1 MHLVEVYIKNFRGY
15 VEEVHI
21 PIDRITAFIGKND
34 AGKSSVLEALD
45 LFFNQGKFDIKDKNI
60 FNPNDET
67 IVGCVFSDLPDHIV
81 IDDTVITSFEDE
93 YLLNEA
99 HLLEIKKVFSSSGK
113 LSTFIIA
120 NHPTNAGYNDL
131 LSKKNTELK
140 TLIRNQGLQ
149 DGVNL
154 SINSEMRKALWNS
167 LGDTLTKAT
176 VEINA
181 DTADE
186 KKLWPRI
193 QAYLPIYRLF
203 KADRPS
209 TDEDAEAQSPMATAM
224 KAAIQEQQEELA
236 RIAAK
241 VQEKVS
247 AVADLTIEKLHE
259 ISPEIAA
266 TLTPQFK
273 KEPAWEKA
281 FSFSLTADNQI
292 PVNKRGSGVRR
303 LVLFSFFRAAAET
316 DLMTKQNIIYAVE
329 EPETSQHPDAQKAI
343 ITSFVDL
350 TENGNCQIL
359 LTTHV
364 PGLAGLLPLNS
375 LRYVYSTDNKSRV
388 DSAVTPALLTT
399 IADTL
404 GLFPALTSAADEH
417 HPVKL
422 IVCVEGPNDIEF
434 LNAISHTLRQAYD
447 DVVDLA
453 SCPSIITISLGGGT
467 LQNWVDHNYLQK
479 LGVREYHIYDGDNRN
494 AHARDCRRVNARGD
508 GSTARETSK
517 REMENYLHRNVINQ
531 FFNVDITVTDTMDVS
546 KEVSQQIRA
555 LNPEGYNA
563 ETVKKKLNRFCAPL
577 MTVELLKDRDP
588 DDEVLG
594 WLRDIAFSLNE
605 E

>member
-1 MHLVEVYIKNFRGY
+1 MRLVEIYLKNFRAY
-15 VEEVHI
+15 SEEVHI
-21 PIDRITAFIGKND
+21 PVNQITAFIGKND
-34 AGKSSVLEALD
+34 AGKSSILEALD
-45 LFFNQGKFDIKDKNI
+45 LFFNQSKFDIKDKHI
-60 FNPNDET
+60 LHAEEET
-67 IVGCVFSDLPDHIV
+67 IIGCIFKELPDQIV
-81 IDDTVITSFEDE
+81 IDDTAVTSFQDE
-93 YLLNEA
+93 FLLNA
-99 HLLEIKKVFSSSGK
+99 NGCLEVCKKYSATGK

-120 NHPTNAGYNDL
+120 DHPSNPGFHDL
-131 LSKKNTELK
+131 LSKKNAELK
-140 TLIRNQGLQ
+140 TLIRSHGLQ

-154 SINSEMRKALWNS
+154 NINSEMRKALWAS
-167 LGDTLTKAT
+167 LGDAMTKSIT
-176 VEINA
+176 EINA

-209 TDEDAEAQSPMATAM
+209 TDEDTEAQSPMATAM

-247 AVADLTIEKLHE
+247 AVASLTIEKLQE

-273 KEPAWEKA
+273 KEPAWDKA

-303 LVLFSFFRAAAET
+303 LVLFSFFRAAAES
-316 DLMTKQNIIYAVE
+316 DLMAKQNIIYAVE
-329 EPETSQHPDAQKAI
+329 EPETSQHPDAQKSI
-343 ITSFVDL
+343 IKSFVEL
-350 TENGNCQIL
+350 TERGNCQIL

-364 PGLAGLLPLNS
+364 PGLAGFLPLES
-375 LRYVYSTDNKSRV
+375 LRYVYLTDTSSTV
-388 DSAVTPALLTT
+388 DSAVTPDLLTT

-404 GLFPALTSAADEH
+404 GLFPTLTSAAEEH

-422 IVCVEGPNDIEF
+422 IVCVEGPHDIEF
-434 LNAISHTLRQAYD
+434 LNAISHMLRSTHD
-447 DVVDLA
+447 DIVDLTN
-453 SCPSIITISLGGGT
+453 CPSVITIPLGGGT
-467 LQNWVDHNYLQK
+467 LQSWVNHNYLQK

-494 AHARDCRRVNARGD
+494 AHAVDCRRVNARGD
-508 GSTARETSK
+508 GSTARETAK
-517 REMENYLHRNVINQ
+517 REMENYIHEDVIRR

-546 KEVSQQIRA
+546 KEVSNKIRED
-555 LNPEGYNA
+555 NPEGYNA
-563 ETVKKKLNRFCAPL
+563 ETVKKKLNKCCAPL
-577 MTVELLKDRDP
+577 MTEQLLKSRDP

-594 WLRDIAFSLNE
+594 WLRDIAFSINE